1 MRQLYILSLL
11 LFSLCAC
18 SEEAQ
23 PYEEVNT
30 SILKQAEGHIQ
41 TH

>member
-1 MRQLYILSLL
+1 MKQFYIISIL
-11 LFSLCAC
+11 LFSLAAC

-30 SILKQAEGHIQ
+30 SLSKQEQGHIQ

>member
-1 MRQLYILSLL
+1 MRQLYILSVL
-11 LFSLCAC
+11 LFALAAC

-30 SILKQAEGHIQ
+30 SLSKQEEGHIQ